1 MFDGHVTRG
10 WFLYADRFVPGFLL
24 FLFALFF
31 FFFFIWC
38 TSQKAIGQP
47 YPSLYQFLWWQGH
60 MTLFYLSLRSNC
72 TLLFLI
78 ITIIIDIIFL
88 QYSGTAE
95 LNGAE
100 CAKWEHSFTIYDKVN
115 TYTLYTTK
123 TRPLKPLRYEMM
135 GYDTLLA
142 SYYDHYI
149 LDYHEFEAW
158 KFNYSVFDIP
168 TGMELIVL
176 QPKQLI

>member
-1 MFDGHVTRG
+1 MGMLPEGSFCMPIDSYLA
-10 WFLYADRFVPGFLL
+10 FSF

-31 FFFFIWC
+31 FFFFYLVYIIKGNWP
-38 TSQKAIGQP
+38 TLSQIISVPLVVGS
-47 YPSLYQFLWWQGH
+47 YDI
-60 MTLFYLSLRSNC
+60 FYLSLRSNC

-168 TGMELIVL
+168 TGMVSIVL

>member
-1 MFDGHVTRG
+1 
-10 WFLYADRFVPGFLL
+10 
-24 FLFALFF
+24 
-31 FFFFIWC
+31 
-38 TSQKAIGQP
+38 
-47 YPSLYQFLWWQGH
+47 
-60 MTLFYLSLRSNC
+60 MTLLYLSLRCTLHC
-72 TLLFLI
+72 TLLFLF
-78 ITIIIDIIFL
+78 TIIILIIIYFF
-88 QYSGTAE
+88 QYSGSTE

-168 TGMELIVL
+168 TGMLLIVL
-176 QPKQLI
+176 QPQ

>member
-1 MFDGHVTRG
+1 MLPEGSFCMPID
-10 WFLYADRFVPGFLL
+10 LYLAFSFFCLH
-24 FLFALFF
+24 FF
-31 FFFFIWC
+31 FLFFFIWC
-38 TSQKAIGQP
+38 TPQKAIGQP
-47 YPSLYQFLWWQGH
+47 YPSLYQFLWWLGH

-72 TLLFLI
+72 TLLFFI
-78 ITIIIDIIFL
+78 ITIIIKIILL

-168 TGMELIVL
+168 TGMVSIVL

>member
-10 WFLYADRFVPGFLL
+10 QFLYADRFVPGFLL
-24 FLFALFF
+24 FFVCPFFFLFF
-31 FFFFIWC
+31 YLVYIIKGNWP
-38 TSQKAIGQP
+38 TLSQIISVPLVVGS
-47 YPSLYQFLWWQGH
+47 YDI
-60 MTLFYLSLRSNC
+60 FYLSLRSNC

-168 TGMELIVL
+168 TGMVSIVL